1 MRILVAE
8 DDAVSRRVLEAVLQR
23 MGHDCDVAED
33 GDQAWARLEQEAYDV
48 LITDWM
54 MPGLAGPDLCR
65 KVREAS
71 GDECYVIMLTALS
84 GEAHVRSAMD
94 AGADDFLTKPLDRN
108 QLAMRLAVAG
118 RLHALRAR
126 VLELE
131 APLKSLIPGE

>member
-8 DDAVSRRVLEAVLQR
+8 DDAVSRRVLEAVLER
-23 MGHDCDVAED
+23 MGHECAVTAD
-33 GDQAWARLEQEAYDV
+33 GDEAWARLADGEDAPEV

-65 KVREAS
+65 KVRERYGES
-71 GDECYVIMLTALS
+71 VYVVLLTALS
-84 GEAHVRSAMD
+84 GEAHVRAAID

-108 QLAMRLAVAG
+108 QLAMRLAVAE

-126 VLELE
+126 VHELE
-131 APLKSLIPGE
+131 AR

>member
-8 DDAVSRRVLEAVLQR
+8 DDAVSRRVLEAVLER
-23 MGHDCDVAED
+23 MGHECAVTAD
-33 GDQAWARLEQEAYDV
+33 GDEAWARLAHGEGAPEV

-65 KVREAS
+65 KVRERYGES
-71 GDECYVIMLTALS
+71 VYVVMLTALS
-84 GEAHVRSAMD
+84 GEAHVRAAMD

-108 QLAMRLAVAG
+108 QLAMRLAVAE

-126 VLELE
+126 VHELE
-131 APLKSLIPGE
+131 AR

>member
-8 DDAVSRRVLEAVLQR
+8 DDAVSRRVLEAVLER
-23 MGHDCDVAED
+23 MGHECAVTAD
-33 GDQAWARLEQEAYDV
+33 GDEAWARLSDDEGAPEV

-65 KVREAS
+65 KVRERYGES
-71 GDECYVIMLTALS
+71 VYVVMLTALS
-84 GEAHVRSAMD
+84 GEAHVRAAMD

-108 QLAMRLAVAG
+108 QLQMRLAVAE

-126 VLELE
+126 VHELE
-131 APLKSLIPGE
+131 AR

>member
-8 DDAVSRRVLEAVLQR
+8 DDAVSRRVLEAVLER
-23 MGHDCDVAED
+23 MGHECAVTAD
-33 GDQAWARLEQEAYDV
+33 GDEAWARLADGEGAPEV

-65 KVREAS
+65 KVRERYGES
-71 GDECYVIMLTALS
+71 VYVVMLTALS
-84 GEAHVRSAMD
+84 GEAHVRAAMD

-108 QLAMRLAVAG
+108 QLAMRLAVAE

-126 VLELE
+126 VHELE
-131 APLKSLIPGE
+131 AR

>member
-8 DDAVSRRVLEAVLQR
+8 DDAVSRRVLEAVLER

-33 GDQAWARLEQEAYDV
+33 GDKAWARLADGAPDV

-65 KVREAS
+65 KVRERHGES
-71 GDECYVIMLTALS
+71 IYVVMLTALS
-84 GEAHVRSAMD
+84 GEAHVRAAMD

-108 QLAMRLAVAG
+108 QLAMRLAVAE

-126 VLELE
+126 VTELE
-131 APLKSLIPGE
+131 AR

>member
-8 DDAVSRRVLEAVLQR
+8 DDAVSRRVLEAVLER
-23 MGHDCDVAED
+23 LGHECAVTAD
-33 GDQAWARLEQEAYDV
+33 GDEAWARLSDDGGAPEV

-65 KVREAS
+65 KVRERYGES
-71 GDECYVIMLTALS
+71 VYVVMLTALS
-84 GEAHVRSAMD
+84 GEAHVRAAMD

-108 QLAMRLAVAG
+108 QLQMRLAVAE

-126 VLELE
+126 VHELE
-131 APLKSLIPGE
+131 AR

>member
-8 DDAVSRRVLEAVLQR
+8 DDAVSRRVLEAVLER
-23 MGHDCDVAED
+23 MGHDCDVTSD
-33 GDQAWARLEQEAYDV
+33 GDQAWTRLSDGHTPDV

-65 KVREAS
+65 KVRERYGES
-71 GDECYVIMLTALS
+71 IYVVMLTALS
-84 GEAHVRSAMD
+84 GEAHVRAAMD

-108 QLAMRLAVAG
+108 QLAMRLAVAA

-126 VLELE
+126 VDELE
-131 APLKSLIPGE
+131 AR